1 MVESLCLLWVFFWF
15 LFWGNYY
22 YTIFL
27 SRFLTIQTIALW
39 ECNLFCDLHYF
50 DSFPF
55 ACCIFPQNWGKHST
69 LLWSC
74 AGVWTGTLH
83 CISLDSRNSSS
94 VFPGSYFMKQLF
106 FYLNNIYM
114 RDDLL
119 LKKFPLKRAV
129 MLEICSCRSQ
139 TRRQEAER
147 VRETVTHLPALLCQ
161 CKDGRGCCRV
171 QVAQLQPS
179 TCFWTSTLKPPV
191 TYSCCLKVPRSRSWA
206 ITAQTINQ
214 LVLTPVSL

>member
-1 MVESLCLLWVFFWF
+1 MSTLSLLLV
-15 LFWGNYY
+15 LVLGEII

-27 SRFLTIQTIALW
+27 SRFLTVQTVALW
-39 ECNLFCDLHYF
+39 ECNLFCDLDNF
-50 DSFPF
+50 DRSFPF

-69 LLWSC
+69 LLWSR

-147 VRETVTHLPALLCQ
+147 VRETLTHLPALLCQ
-161 CKDGRGCCRV
+161 CKDDRGCCRV
-171 QVAQLQPS
+171 KVAQLQPS
-179 TCFWTSTLKPPV
+179 T
-191 TYSCCLKVPRSRSWA
+191 RSRTSPWSPLWP
-206 ITAQTINQ
+206 TAAAWRCHAAGPE
-214 LVLTPVSL
+214 L